1 MNHAQDMLR
10 ENGYAL
16 ICSTVRHLMRG
27 LEEAAPYVREMID
40 SGVIERREF
49 DYPEF
54 NNGCEI
60 IP

>member
-1 MNHAQDMLR
+1 MELQ
-10 ENGYAL
+10 EAL
-16 ICSTVRHLMRG
+16 PHIRG
-27 LEEAAPYVREMID
+27 LVDA
-40 SGVIERREF
+40 GVIEMSAF